1 MAHRTRPIPNEK
13 PRVPLQSFLYES
25 ETEKKMLARPILRAS
40 RRAANGVRYNST
52 TGEAANKA
60 AGKAKETA
68 NKAAEGLSR
77 VTSAAGP
84 AISGAAKGVA
94 GSLSK
99 VGGRTGK
106 VINFIESMSQLPRIY
121 PRGWSRPHRTLLPLG
136 SGSIKPAMML

>member
-1 MAHRTRPIPNEK
+1 M
-13 PRVPLQSFLYES
+13 
-25 ETEKKMLARPILRAS
+25 LRAS
-40 RRAANGVRYNST
+40 RRAPLNGVRFSSST
-52 TGEAANKA
+52 SDA
-60 AGKAKETA
+60 AGKAKETASKTA

-106 VINFIESMSQLPRIY
+106 VVKFVE
-121 PRGWSRPHRTLLPLG
+121 RTCA
-136 SGSIKPAMML
+136 SGSHYAPRPLSLMARA